1 MALTSAFDFSVWV
14 ELLTAIAL
22 GAGAGATAAFVALLS
37 NQRTGILAMTV
48 LALVAMVGT
57 GPFGVDLSPI
67 AAVAVLTSALFVF
80 VSLGH
85 TAET

>member
-1 MALTSAFDFSVWV
+1 
-14 ELLTAIAL
+14 
-22 GAGAGATAAFVALLS
+22 
-37 NQRTGILAMTV
+37 
-48 LALVAMVGT
+48 MVGT